1 MAGTVASPLLDVLCD
16 RLDSHVT
23 ALSANFIQ
31 IRLKLAETQAILE
44 DTITERGGSDQ
55 IPSIRIWLTVLRDLA
70 YDIDVLIDD
79 WERSR
84 KSKATCSFPTSLNNS
99 KIDQEVR
106 RIHGR
111 LVRHLNLLREL
122 VPGVQLE
129 KIFVS
134 EEGSQR
140 SDEYVVG
147 RDFEISNVMN
157 TMFRS
162 QDGEERF
169 RVIPIIGMGGI
180 GKTVLAQRIFNDEKE
195 IPVVKYGESTNSDE
209 VVFEFE
215 KPWENKRFLIVLDDV
230 WDEDEKKIE
239 ELKSWLNVGDSGSCV
254 LVTSRSGRVAALM
267 GTVPAQHL
275 KCLSD
280 EDSWAIF
287 EHFAFVSMQEESGEL
302 EQIGQDIVG
311 KCRGWPLAI
320 KSVGILLRKKNK
332 QEWLS
337 IAQYGLWILGELNSH
352 LLSVLKQSYDHLPL
366 YLKQCFAFCSLFP
379 KDYWINKEKLVQL
392 WIAEGFVRSKDGS
405 NELQDIANDYFEE
418 LLQHSFFQDVVRD
431 DLGQVL
437 VCKMHDFMH
446 ALAVKVA
453 GLECSNMSIRGSQII
468 RRYVQHCSVLGDF
481 TQSTILEKEKL
492 RTLLLF
498 SGKLELG
505 EVSSLFR
512 GFSCLRALNLSQTVL
527 IELPVTIGSLK
538 HLRYLDL
545 SYTYIR
551 RIPESISKLKHL
563 QTLELSNCYN
573 LEELPK
579 TIPQLTN
586 LRILNIESC
595 CSLIHMPSGIGKLK
609 LLRKLPAFIL
619 GKRRDSANLQE
630 LNFLNLEGRLD
641 IKNLENVRDEVDGYE
656 AKLHEKVHIHS
667 LGLSWSR
674 DAITRD
680 DISTTHVIH
689 SLRPPQDLKVLDLKG
704 YRGAMIPSWLNSGLT
719 NLVKVSITDCSFE
732 KLPPLGQIPTLKDL
746 CIKGLSAVQI
756 IGHDFYGKGTVRG
769 FPSLR
774 QLELYD
780 MPNLWEWECLTME
793 KMGGEITIQAPF
805 PSLEK
810 LIIEGCNM
818 LIALPF
824 TQHLKNLALC
834 NSNEMLLYS
843 LSHLPPLLSLVID
856 SFEEFKCPPDDYGS
870 INSIAKLT
878 VHDCRTLGT
887 LFDVIQSYASL
898 RHISILHCSESGSL
912 PVSLEKYQFLQKLDI
927 VDCPGLVH
935 FPEIIHLSS
944 LKELRIEDC
953 PNLKLSPRS
962 IKFLDSIS
970 RLVIKRCLELE
981 RQLERRKFQIDSSM
995 HHEEIEVESDLEDV
1009 DIEAEGPDQSPE
1021 IQHWTPD
1028 GYGPR

>member
-84 KSKATCSFPTSLNNS
+84 KSKATCSLPTSLNNS

-122 VPGVQLE
+122 VSGVQ
-129 KIFVS
+129 
-134 EEGSQR
+134 
-140 SDEYVVG
+140 
-147 RDFEISNVMN
+147 
-157 TMFRS
+157 
-162 QDGEERF
+162 
-169 RVIPIIGMGGI
+169 
-180 GKTVLAQRIFNDEKE
+180 
-195 IPVVKYGESTNSDE
+195 
-209 VVFEFE
+209 
-215 KPWENKRFLIVLDDV
+215 
-230 WDEDEKKIE
+230 
-239 ELKSWLNVGDSGSCV
+239 
-254 LVTSRSGRVAALM
+254 
-267 GTVPAQHL
+267 
-275 KCLSD
+275 
-280 EDSWAIF
+280 
-287 EHFAFVSMQEESGEL
+287 
-302 EQIGQDIVG
+302 
-311 KCRGWPLAI
+311 
-320 KSVGILLRKKNK
+320 
-332 QEWLS
+332 
-337 IAQYGLWILGELNSH
+337 
-352 LLSVLKQSYDHLPL
+352 
-366 YLKQCFAFCSLFP
+366 
-379 KDYWINKEKLVQL
+379 
-392 WIAEGFVRSKDGS
+392 
-405 NELQDIANDYFEE
+405 
-418 LLQHSFFQDVVRD
+418 
-431 DLGQVL
+431 
-437 VCKMHDFMH
+437 
-446 ALAVKVA
+446 VA

-498 SGKLELG
+498 SG
-505 EVSSLFR
+505 
-512 GFSCLRALNLSQTVL
+512 
-527 IELPVTIGSLK
+527 
-538 HLRYLDL
+538 
-545 SYTYIR
+545 
-551 RIPESISKLKHL
+551 
-563 QTLELSNCYN
+563 
-573 LEELPK
+573 
-579 TIPQLTN
+579 
-586 LRILNIESC
+586 
-595 CSLIHMPSGIGKLK
+595 IGKLK

-641 IKNLENVRDEVDGYE
+641 IKNLENVRDEIDGYE

-834 NSNEMLLYS
+834 NSNEMLL
-843 LSHLPPLLSLVID
+843 
-856 SFEEFKCPPDDYGS
+856 
-870 INSIAKLT
+870 
-878 VHDCRTLGT
+878 
-887 LFDVIQSYASL
+887 
-898 RHISILHCSESGSL
+898 
-912 PVSLEKYQFLQKLDI
+912 
-927 VDCPGLVH
+927 
-935 FPEIIHLSS
+935 
-944 LKELRIEDC
+944 
-953 PNLKLSPRS
+953 
-962 IKFLDSIS
+962 
-970 RLVIKRCLELE
+970 
-981 RQLERRKFQIDSSM
+981 
-995 HHEEIEVESDLEDV
+995 
-1009 DIEAEGPDQSPE
+1009 
-1021 IQHWTPD
+1021 
-1028 GYGPR
+1028 